1 MVFHQSITQK
11 GSWDLFNQTDES
23 YATVEE
29 LDEQTNMED
38 LPPWVNWNAKLPDNT
53 SVPRVDLH
61 SLILDFSAVS
71 FLDIS
76 AVKGLKMVQ
85 SH

>member
-1 MVFHQSITQK
+1 MVFHQPITQK
-11 GSWDLFNQTDES
+11 GLWDLFNQTDES

-38 LPPWVNWNAKLPDNT
+38 LPSWVNWNAKLPDNI
-53 SVPRVDLH
+53 SVPRVDIH
-61 SLILDFSAVS
+61 SLILDFSAIS